1 MGECGILCK
10 KNKCSLQRGKEGFF
24 LKERI
29 ILHCDLNNYFASVE
43 TIDHPEYKSVPMAVC
58 GSPKERHG
66 IVLAKNEPAKKAGI
80 KTAMTVLDAKRLCPE
95 LIMVPPHYDRYLA
108 YSKLVQEVYA
118 QVTDRV
124 EPFGIDECWLDV
136 TGSTRLF
143 GSGEA
148 IANRLREKIKETF
161 GLTISVG
168 VSFCKVMSKLGSDL
182 NKPDGVTVIT
192 KRDLPRKVWGLPVG
206 ALFGI
211 GRNTVEKLS
220 QLGIY
225 TIGQLATV
233 SPEALKGRFGKNGVL
248 WWQCANGLE
257 YSPVSLYGQQAL
269 PKSVSRSTTCLGDLT
284 NKEQIRRVLLGLTDE
299 VSRELRKYGFLA
311 SVVSVCLRD
320 DGLAWSGKQ
329 QILEIPT
336 RLVKPM
342 METAMELVEKHWNGR
357 PLRSV
362 GIAAAGLLP
371 DKEPVQMGFFY
382 DVEKMERGERLE
394 SQVDMLKKKM
404 GNGSV
409 CRASEL
415 LCPLQV
421 KLGSSFGHIQF

>member
-1 MGECGILCK
+1 MVSFKRTNVLYLK
-10 KNKCSLQRGKEGFF
+10 KEGFF

-43 TIDHPEYKSVPMAVC
+43 SIGHPEYKSVPMAVC

-66 IVLAKNEPAKKAGI
+66 IVLAKNELSKKAGI
-80 KTAMTVLDAKRLCPE
+80 KTAMTVTDAKRLCPE
-95 LIMVPPHYDRYLA
+95 LIMVPPHYDKYIA
-108 YSKLVQEVYA
+108 YSKKVQEVYA
-118 QVTDRV
+118 KVTDRV

-143 GSGEA
+143 GSGVE
-148 IANRLREKIKETF
+148 IANRLRAEMKETF

-168 VSFCKVMSKLGSDL
+168 VSFCKVMAKLGSDL
-182 NKPDGVTVIT
+182 NKPDGITVIT
-192 KRDLPRKVWGLPVG
+192 KQDLQRKVWCLPVG

-211 GRNTVEKLS
+211 GRHTVEKLS

-233 SPEALKGRFGKNGVL
+233 SPEALQSRFGKNGVL

-284 NKEQIRRVLLGLTDE
+284 TMEQIRRVLLGLTDE
-299 VSRELRKYGFLA
+299 VSRELRRYGFLA

-320 DGLAWSGKQ
+320 DDLSWSGRQ
-329 QILEIPT
+329 QSLCVPT
-336 RLVKPM
+336 RLVKPLV
-342 METAMELVEKHWNGR
+342 ETAMELVEKHWNKK

-362 GIAAAGLLP
+362 GIAAGGLLM
-371 DKEPVQMGFFY
+371 DKEPLQTGFFY
-382 DVEKMERGERLE
+382 DVQKMERGERLE
-394 SQVDMLKKKM
+394 NQVDILKEKM
-404 GNGSV
+404 GKGAV

>member
-1 MGECGILCK
+1 M
-10 KNKCSLQRGKEGFF
+10 Q
-24 LKERI
+24 ERI

-43 TIDHPEYKSVPMAVC
+43 TIGHPEYKSVPMAVC
-58 GSPKERHG
+58 GSQKERHG
-66 IVLAKNEPAKKAGI
+66 IVLAKNELAKKAGI
-80 KTAMTVLDAKRLCPE
+80 KTAMTVVDAKRLCPE
-95 LIMVPPHYDRYLA
+95 LVMVPPHYDNYIA
-108 YSKLVQEVYA
+108 YSKKVQEVYA
-118 QVTDRV
+118 KVTDRV

-143 GSGEA
+143 GSGEE
-148 IANRLREKIKETF
+148 IANRLREEIKERL

-182 NKPDGVTVIT
+182 NKPDGIT
-192 KRDLPRKVWGLPVG
+192 IIPKGELSQKVWPLPVG

-211 GRNTVEKLS
+211 GRHTREKLS

-225 TIGQLATV
+225 TIGQLANIDPV
-233 SPEALKGRFGKNGVL
+233 VLQSRFGKNGVL

-257 YSPVSLYGQQAL
+257 YSPVSLYGQQVL

-284 NKEQIRRVLLGLTDE
+284 SKEQIRRVLLGLTDE
-299 VSRELRKYGFLA
+299 VSRELRRYGFLA
-311 SVVSVCLRD
+311 SVVGVCLRD
-320 DGLAWSGKQ
+320 DGLSWSGKQ
-329 QILEIPT
+329 QTLGVPT

-342 METAMELVEKHWNGR
+342 LETAMELVEKHWNKR

-362 GIAAAGLLP
+362 GIAASGLLM
-371 DKEPVQMGFFY
+371 DKEPVQTGLFY
-382 DVEKMERGERLE
+382 SVEKMERGERLE
-394 SQVDMLKKKM
+394 NQVDMLKEKM
-404 GNGSV
+404 GKEAV